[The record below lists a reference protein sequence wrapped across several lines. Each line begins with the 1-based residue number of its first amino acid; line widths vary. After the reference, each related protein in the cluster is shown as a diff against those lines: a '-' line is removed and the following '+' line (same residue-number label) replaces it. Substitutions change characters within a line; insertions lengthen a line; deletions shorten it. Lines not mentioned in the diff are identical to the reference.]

1 MSSRVW
7 SPAQRSAL
15 DVRDRDTLVS
25 AAAGSG
31 KTSVLCQRILDRLQD
46 KDAPLELSRLLVV
59 TFTNAAA
66 AELRARLQS
75 GIAKAM
81 AQNPS
86 AHLRRQS
93 MALHRANIC
102 TIDKFCINFV
112 KNHFHLL
119 GVSPDVGVA
128 EDSAL
133 SDIKR
138 RTMLKVIDRFYEAE
152 PDFIP
157 TSDLFITDRDEND
170 FPDKLID
177 MYEGLLA
184 YAKGVDAITDVAD
197 ELEHAAKTGVFG
209 GKWGEILKEHLL
221 GQLEFYR
228 LLCLST
234 LEQYSACTDK
244 KGNAVGGE
252 LQGDLA
258 IVQSLARPLES
269 GDAAGLQE
277 ALKNR
282 PAFGRKTLP
291 KDSFADHFTEARTKF
306 KKLLDAENGFSLP
319 FSDADMPLI
328 YGKAAHHCRVLHK
341 VLSEYEEKL
350 MQEKKRLNLL
360 EFSDMER
367 MTLSLLEDE
376 NGSPT
381 ALSLEM
387 KEQFDEVFIDEY
399 QDVNDIQNRIFIA
412 LSRGNRFLVGDVKQ
426 SIYGFRYADPTIFSS
441 LRAAFADEKEQNAK
455 TCRIFLQNN
464 YRCDQ
469 NVVRFTNAVCDL
481 IFPHCRGLGYLP
493 EDALVYA
500 KAEGE
505 RNIPVEVHLTKK
517 TGDFFADEP
526 NAEAAFL
533 AERIQELIQAGR
545 RAGDIAVLC
554 RSLHTDAV
562 AELQKQLQKRQI
574 AVSVS
579 GLSTFFEE
587 SEILLTL
594 SLLRAVDNP
603 AKDIPLAA
611 IARSPLFGFTDKE
624 LVRIGKY
631 RAETLSQ
638 KMALASAD
646 GNNKAML
653 LLQKLERY
661 RLLCTEQGTSALLFS
676 LYEDPLFHMAIQSD
690 TATHEEQEE
699 RLQYLY
705 GIALGS
711 EDISSFLARMERMQ
725 SEGLRERKDRGA
737 GVDQVRIMTIHGSKG
752 LEFPVCCL
760 YNTQRYLSAH
770 APDASDFDP
779 HLGPAFSLKDP
790 SGLATVQSVQEM
802 ARRLEAKNK
811 DLDEEMRILYVALTR
826 AKEHLIITG
835 TPKTAKTE
843 TFLEKCRFYASA
855 HHRNALSEQPS
866 YLAWIVM
873 AICKNAPPDSY
884 GLYENGILTKGTPPP
899 DSTAK
904 TDTETEGKEEA
915 PPTENIISKEA
926 LIRCRDF
933 VYPHKIAET
942 IPAKLSVS
950 TLKDDLL
957 SEEGAAMLRTD
968 SAITL
973 ATPRF
978 LDPKKAENTAAK
990 RGTATHAVMQF
1001 CDFEYAKAN
1010 GAKAEIRRQKQL
1022 GFLSESESAIADADA
1037 IDRFFES
1044 DLFLVVEKAK
1054 RIRREQRFMIT
1065 LPASRFTDAEGAAE
1079 EELLVQGVIDCYF
1092 YDDQDRIWLI
1102 DYKTD
1107 RFDPK
1112 TDREIVEKELIARH
1126 GTQMQYYREALK
1138 QLCGK
1143 EVYRTVIYSFHL
1155 NAGVWVPNEDR
1166 KDKT

>member
-1 MSSRVW
+1 MSERVW

-15 DVRDRDTLVS
+15 DVRNRDTLVS

-46 KDAPLELSRLLVV
+46 KNAPLELSRLLVV

-81 AQNPS
+81 AENPS

-102 TIDKFCINFV
+102 TIDKYCINFV

-119 GVSPDVGVA
+119 GISPDVSVA

-133 SDIKR
+133 SDIKH
-138 RTMLKVIDRFYEAE
+138 RTMLKIIDRFYENE
-152 PDFIP
+152 LDFIP
-157 TSDLFITDRDEND
+157 TSDIFITDRDEND

-184 YAKGVDAITDVAD
+184 YAKGVDAIDDVAN
-197 ELEHAAKTGVFG
+197 ELEDCAKEGVFG
-209 GKWGEILKEHLL
+209 GKWGQILKEHLT

-228 LLCLST
+228 LLCLAT

-244 KGNAVGGE
+244 KGNPVGGE

-258 IVQSLARPLES
+258 IAASLATPLS
-269 GDAAGLQE
+269 CGDTKGLQK
-277 ALKNR
+277 ALENR

-291 KDSFADHFTEARTKF
+291 KDSFADHFTDARTKF
-306 KKLLDAENGFSLP
+306 KKLLGDPNGFSLP
-319 FSDADMPLI
+319 FTDGDMAAL
-328 YGKAAHHCRVLHK
+328 YTSLAHHCRVLHK
-341 VLSEYEEKL
+341 VLSAYEEML

-367 MTLSLLEDE
+367 MTLSLLEDKDG
-376 NGSPT
+376 NPT
-381 ALSLEM
+381 SLALEM

-412 LSRGNRFLVGDVKQ
+412 LSRGKRFLVGDVKQ
-426 SIYGFRYADPTIFSS
+426 SIYGFRYADPTIFSG
-441 LRAAFADEKEQNAK
+441 LRASFADEKEKDAE

-464 YRCDQ
+464 YRCDK
-469 NVVRFTNAVCDL
+469 NVVHFTNAVCDV
-481 IFPHCRGLGYLP
+481 IFPHCRKLGYLP

-505 RNIPVEVHLTKK
+505 QNIPVEVHLVKK
-517 TGDFFADEP
+517 AEDFFP
-526 NAEAAFL
+526 NVDNVEASFL
-533 AERIQELIQAGR
+533 AERIQTLIQSGR
-545 RAGDIAVLC
+545 KAGDIAVLC
-554 RSLHTDAV
+554 RSLQSEAV
-562 AELQKQLQKRQI
+562 AELQKELQKRQI

-594 SLLRAVDNP
+594 SLVRAVDNP
-603 AKDIPLAA
+603 TKDIPLAA
-611 IARSPLFGFTDKE
+611 IARCPLFGFSDKE
-624 LVRIGKY
+624 LVQIGRYK
-631 RAETLSQ
+631 AETLSQ
-638 KMALASAD
+638 KMSLAAENGD
-646 GNNKAML
+646 QKAKKL
-653 LLQKLERY
+653 LEQLECY
-661 RLLCTEQGTSALLFS
+661 RRLCLEEGISALLFA
-676 LYEDPLFHMAIQSD
+676 LYEDPLFHMAIQSE
-690 TATHEEQEE
+690 TAVFKEQEE

-711 EDISSFLARMERMQ
+711 QDISSFLSRIERMEQ
-725 SEGLRERKDRGA
+725 EGLRERKDRGA
-737 GVDQVRIMTIHGSKG
+737 SADQVRIMTIHGSKG

-760 YNTQRYLSAH
+760 FATQRYLSTH

-790 SGLATVQSVQEM
+790 SGLATIQSVQQI
-802 ARRLEAKNK
+802 ARGLEAKNK

-835 TPKTAKTE
+835 SPKTAKTE
-843 TFLEKCRFYASA
+843 TFVEKCRFYASA
-855 HHRNALSEQPS
+855 CHRNALSELPS

-873 AICKNAPPDSY
+873 AICQTASPETY
-884 GLYENGILTKGTPPP
+884 GLYENGVLTKGTPMPKITP
-899 DSTAK
+899 EDSPK
-904 TDTETEGKEEA
+904 PEEITS
-915 PPTENIISKEA
+915 PVEEILSKEV
-926 LIRCRDF
+926 LIARRDF
-933 VYPHKIAET
+933 VYPHKVAEM

-950 TLKDDLL
+950 TLRDDLL
-957 SEEGAAMLRTD
+957 FDEGSAMLRSD

-978 LDPKKAENTAAK
+978 LNPQKTDTSPAK
-990 RGTATHAVMQF
+990 RGVATHAVMQF
-1001 CDFEYAKAN
+1001 CDFTHAQAN
-1010 GAKAEIRRQKQL
+1010 GAKAEILRQRQL
-1022 GFLSESESAIADADA
+1022 GFLSENEAALADAAA
-1037 IDRFFES
+1037 IDRFFQSE
-1044 DLFLVVEKAK
+1044 LFSEMQKAK
-1054 RIRREQRFMIT
+1054 LIRREQRFMIT
-1065 LPASRFTDAEGAAE
+1065 LPATRFTDAVGAEG

-1092 YDDQDRIWLI
+1092 YDSRERIWLV

-1112 TDREIVEKELIARH
+1112 TDPETVKNELISRH
-1126 GTQMQYYREALK
+1126 GTQMQYYKEALK
-1138 QLCGK
+1138 QLLGK
-1143 EVYRTVIYSFHL
+1143 EVYQTVIYSFHL
-1155 NAGVWVPNEDR
+1155 NCGVLVPSEDR